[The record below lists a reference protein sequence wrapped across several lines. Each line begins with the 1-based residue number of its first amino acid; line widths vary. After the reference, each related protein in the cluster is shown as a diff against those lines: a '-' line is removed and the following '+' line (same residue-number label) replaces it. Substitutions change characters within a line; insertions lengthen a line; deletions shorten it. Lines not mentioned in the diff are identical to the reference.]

1 MITVRKGE
9 IKMTEKE
16 KTIQL
21 YMSKLDLSRE
31 EAEQMWLDEQEDN
44 LPDLTPEQQAVAKE
58 MAQADRKK
66 ETIPRKR
73 ERKPDENKRLL
84 IAALVDCLLEANPDE
99 MEDVSIINPEREIE
113 FRYCGDRYR
122 LTLSKPRVK
131 KEE

>member
-1 MITVRKGE
+1 
-9 IKMTEKE
+9 MTEKE
-16 KTIQL
+16 KMIQI
-21 YMSKLDLSRE
+21 YMNKLNLSCKK
-31 EAEQMWLDEQEDN
+31 AEQMWQDEQDDN
-44 LPDLTPEQQAVAKE
+44 LPDLTAEQKQVVKE
-58 MAQADRKK
+58 MTPADRKI
-66 ETIPRKR
+66 ETTPRKR

-84 IAALVDCLLEANPDE
+84 INALVDCLLEANPDE

>member
-1 MITVRKGE
+1 MN
-9 IKMTEKE
+9 EKE

-21 YMSKLDLSRE
+21 YMKKLDLSRE
-31 EAEQMWLDEQEDN
+31 EAEQMWQDEQEDN
-44 LPDLTPEQQAVAKE
+44 LPELTAEQKAVAKE

-66 ETIPRKR
+66 ETTPRKR

-84 IAALVDCLLEANPDE
+84 INALVDCLLEASPDE

-131 KEE
+131 KEG

>member
-1 MITVRKGE
+1 
-9 IKMTEKE
+9 MTEKE

-21 YMSKLDLSRE
+21 YMSKLDLSHE

>member
-1 MITVRKGE
+1 
-9 IKMTEKE
+9 MTEKE
-16 KTIQL
+16 KMIQT
-21 YMSKLDLSRE
+21 YMAKLDLSRE
-31 EAEQMWLDEQEDN
+31 EAEQMWQDEQEDN
-44 LPDLTPEQQAVAKE
+44 LPDLTAEQKQVVKE
-58 MAQADRKK
+58 MTQADRKI
-66 ETIPRKR
+66 ETVPRKR

-99 MEDVSIINPEREIE
+99 MEDVSIVNPEREIE

>member
-1 MITVRKGE
+1 MITVKKGE

-66 ETIPRKR
+66 ETAPRKR

-84 IAALVDCLLEANPDE
+84 INALVDCLLEASPDE

-113 FRYCGDRYR
+113 FRYCGERYR
-122 LTLSKPRVK
+122 LTLSKPR
-131 KEE
+131 KEKSA

>member
-1 MITVRKGE
+1 MN
-9 IKMTEKE
+9 EKE

-21 YMSKLDLSRE
+21 YMKKLDLSRE
-31 EAEQMWLDEQEDN
+31 EAEQMWQDEQEDN
-44 LPDLTPEQQAVAKE
+44 LPELTTEQKAVAKE

-66 ETIPRKR
+66 ETTPRKR

-84 IAALVDCLLEANPDE
+84 INALVDCLLEASPDE

-122 LTLSKPRVK
+122 LTLSKPRTK
-131 KEE
+131 KEG

>member
-1 MITVRKGE
+1 
-9 IKMTEKE
+9 MTEKE

-44 LPDLTPEQQAVAKE
+44 LPDLTAEQKQVVKE
-58 MAQADRKK
+58 MTQADRKI
-66 ETIPRKR
+66 ETAPRKR